1 MNLSP
6 WQKELIAAG
15 ELYHVG
21 GAVRDEM
28 MGTAGVDDEIDYLV
42 RGLPP
47 KDLERILQRHGR
59 LILVGKSFGVYKFE
73 PKRAR
78 REIDIAYPRREI
90 STGPG
95 HRDFRVKWDWT
106 LGVEAD
112 LGRRDFTI
120 NAIARSLNDGRI
132 VDPCG
137 GAVDIK
143 RRVLRMVFQDA
154 FNEDPLRIL
163 RGVRFATRFSLD
175 IDDATLEA
183 MNESAGLVD
192 TLSAE
197 RVQDEL
203 SKLLTQCDR
212 PSDGFSLMNT
222 IGVLARVLP
231 ELERGIGVTQN
242 EFHPDDVFWHSVKSC
257 DHAPKDK
264 LIVRWAALLHDLG
277 KIDMKQVIE
286 EDGQEPKI
294 VFYRHEQE
302 SAKITAEVLKR
313 LRCGNDFIKG
323 CVHLV
328 ESHMFFYREEWSRG
342 TVRRFIRRIG
352 EENINDLFDL
362 RRADCR
368 SRDETDEIEKLAE
381 LRARIDLEIKEDKA
395 FKLSDLAISGDDVKK
410 VLGVEEG
417 PEIGRILHEV
427 FEMVLDSPEINS
439 KERLRRIL
447 SEKFRGEEGQP

>member
-1 MNLSP
+1 MGLTP
-6 WQKELIAAG
+6 WQKELVAAG

-21 GAVRDEM
+21 GAVRNQM
-28 MGTAGVDDEIDYLV
+28 MGTAGADDEVDYLV

-59 LILVGKSFGVYKFE
+59 LVLVGKSFGVYKFK
-73 PKRAR
+73 PR
-78 REIDIAYPRREI
+78 RGKGDIDIAYPRTEI
-90 STGPG
+90 STGTG
-95 HRDFRVKWDWT
+95 HRDFRVRWDWK

-132 VDPCG
+132 IDPCG
-137 GAVDIK
+137 GADDIK
-143 RRVLRMVFQDA
+143 RRILRMVFPDA
-154 FNEDPLRIL
+154 FREDPLRIL
-163 RGVRFATRFSLD
+163 RGVRFATRFSLE
-175 IDDATLEA
+175 IDDTTLEA
-183 MNESAGLVD
+183 MKESAQLVD

-203 SKLLTQCDR
+203 NKLLTQCDR
-212 PSDGFSLMNT
+212 PSDGFSLMHT
-222 IGVLARVLP
+222 IGVLAHILP
-231 ELERGIGVTQN
+231 ELQRGVGVTQN

-257 DHAPKDK
+257 DHAPKDN

-277 KIDMKQVIE
+277 KVDMKQVVE
-286 EDGQEPKI
+286 EEGKEPKT

-302 SAKITAEVLKR
+302 SATIASDVLKR
-313 LRCGNDFIKG
+313 LRYSNDFVKR

-352 EENINDLFDL
+352 EENLDDLFDL

-368 SRDETDEIEKLAE
+368 SRDEDDKVGKLAE
-381 LRARIDLEIKEDKA
+381 LRARIDVEIYEEKA
-395 FKLSDLAISGDDVKK
+395 FKLSDLAIDGGDVKE
-410 VLGVEEG
+410 VLGIEEG
-417 PEIGRILHEV
+417 PEIGRILREV
-427 FEMVLDSPEINS
+427 FEMVLDAPGLNTRET
-439 KERLRRIL
+439 LRGIL
-447 SEKFRGEEGQP
+447 SEKYGRREQ